1 MKGLC
6 ALLATLVAAAGALT
20 AAGAEAASP
29 HANTGTTRSLSKVER
44 LILGPEH
51 AAEHAGLR
59 MLARMEARRW
69 RRMSPAQRRRAERR
83 ARAAAARVRAA
94 DAGLDPA
101 VFGKWTSGPFRIP
114 VAAIHM
120 ALLPTGKVIFFAFPF
135 RPESNPPTDAA
146 IAGDAWLWDPAKGN
160 PDTSTTADPST
171 ESMFTHVVPPFDPE
185 TNSSASL
192 FCAGLALM
200 ANGDLMTVGGT
211 LEFPNPNEAYHY
223 GLKRVYTF
231 NPWTETWIHQPDMLH
246 GRWYPS
252 VVELPDGR
260 MAVLAGLNETGTGNN
275 PQLEVFTPSGDP
287 SGVGSWQHPGQGDRQ
302 TDLYPHMTLMGDGKV
317 LLAGPGQTDTALL
330 DPATMTWTN
339 LPAQDARRTYGT
351 ELLEPNGTGA
361 SEKITEIGGF
371 PDKSGPG
378 STFPAVK
385 TSISLDLSVAPP
397 QWTPG
402 PSLQVARANHN
413 TLWLPDGTELTIGGG
428 NGKQNNSTYVL
439 QNGSPEHQIELYD
452 PKHPEKGWVL
462 GPAQQIDRAYHSTA
476 VLLPDG
482 RVLSAGDDNPYVYN
496 PPVGSTPHPYEGSDH
511 NSGEIYSP
519 PYLFRGTRPQIDS
532 APEAE
537 DYGAAF
543 HVALSQLDPQ
553 QAHAVLIPP
562 AASTHSTNPN
572 PRIVPLQS
580 APTEDGL
587 NLTAPA
593 NADIAPPGY
602 YMLFVINS
610 DGVPSVARWV
620 RIGTPD
626 PNGGGTLPPE
636 TTPTPAPAIPQP
648 AARPA
653 IRTAVEWLRVT
664 SRQSFRKKGYV
675 VAYLGLAQNDSTIN
689 ASLLLTSGHSSRA
702 KSQVLAKTIMR
713 KQRAGTVKLVV
724 RLSAAQRR
732 LLTARQR
739 VILRVRVSAPGAP
752 PWSGDRRISNKG

>member
-1 MKGLC
+1 
-6 ALLATLVAAAGALT
+6 
-20 AAGAEAASP
+20 
-29 HANTGTTRSLSKVER
+29 
-44 LILGPEH
+44 
-51 AAEHAGLR
+51 
-59 MLARMEARRW
+59 
-69 RRMSPAQRRRAERR
+69 
-83 ARAAAARVRAA
+83 
-94 DAGLDPA
+94 
-101 VFGKWTSGPFRIP
+101 
-114 VAAIHM
+114 
-120 ALLPTGKVIFFAFPF
+120 
-135 RPESNPPTDAA
+135 
-146 IAGDAWLWDPAKGN
+146 
-160 PDTSTTADPST
+160 
-171 ESMFTHVVPPFDPE
+171 MFTHVVPPFDPE
-185 TNSSASL
+185 TDSSASL

-287 SGVGSWQHPGQGDRQ
+287 SGVGSWQHPVQGDRQ

-351 ELLEPNGTGA
+351 ELLDPNGTGA

-371 PDKSGPG
+371 PDKSGSG
-378 STFPAVK
+378 TTFPAVK

-428 NGKQNNSTYVL
+428 NGMQNSSTYVL
-439 QNGSPEHQIELYD
+439 QNGRPEHQIELYD

-496 PPVGSTPHPYEGSDH
+496 PPVGCTPHPYEGSDH

-532 APEAE
+532 APESE
-537 DYGAAF
+537 DYGAEF
-543 HVALSQLDPQ
+543 HVALSQVDPQ

-602 YMLFVINS
+602 YMLFVVNS

-626 PNGGGTLPPE
+626 PDGGGTLPPE
-636 TTPTPAPAIPQP
+636 TNPPDPPPPPQPASRRRSRRSRRRSRRSSRRWSGSRWRRASRSQGLRRGLPRAGAERLARATPRCSCPPATRAAPRARCWRAPCSRASTPAP
-648 AARPA
+648 
-653 IRTAVEWLRVT
+653 
-664 SRQSFRKKGYV
+664 
-675 VAYLGLAQNDSTIN
+675 
-689 ASLLLTSGHSSRA
+689 
-702 KSQVLAKTIMR
+702 
-713 KQRAGTVKLVV
+713 
-724 RLSAAQRR
+724 
-732 LLTARQR
+732 
-739 VILRVRVSAPGAP
+739 
-752 PWSGDRRISNKG
+752 